1 VGSLKGLITTANSK
15 CAQPLLSVEELSV
28 TYGGREGLALSGV
41 TLAFGQGQIVG
52 LLGESGS
59 GKSTFAMA
67 ILGLLP
73 SHAEVSGSIQ
83 FHGKDLRDLRNF
95 EWRKIR
101 GRQIAAIFQEPH
113 LALSP
118 VMRVGDQIA
127 EVLRAHADMDRHAR
141 KERVKE
147 LLVTVKLTQT
157 DRIMLAYPH
166 QLSGGE
172 LHRVAIAQAL
182 ACQPRMII
190 ADEPTRS
197 LDVTRQAAILE
208 LFREANR
215 NSNCTIVFIT
225 HDPALLAGF
234 ADRVIV
240 FYGGRVVEDGPISQ
254 VFRNPLHPYTR
265 GLLELVPSS
274 LQQGSNRRLPAIP
287 GTRPESMASLKGC
300 VFANRCS
307 VKSAICETEDP
318 HGLEVQ
324 EDHHVNCF
332 NYVS

>member
-1 VGSLKGLITTANSK
+1 MSK

-28 TYGGREGLALSGV
+28 TYGKGDLALSAM
-41 TLAFGQGQIVG
+41 TLALGQGQIVG

-67 ILGLLP
+67 TLGLLP
-73 SHAEVSGSIQ
+73 PHAEVTGSIQ
-83 FHGKDLRDLRNF
+83 FQGADLRDLRNSD
-95 EWRKIR
+95 WRKIR
-101 GRQIAAIFQEPH
+101 GAQIAMIFQEPH

-127 EVLRAHADMDRHAR
+127 EVLRAHTDMDRHAR

-147 LLVTVKLTQT
+147 LLATVKLTQT
-157 DRIMLAYPH
+157 DRILLAYPH

-172 LHRVAIAQAL
+172 LHRVAIAQAF
-182 ACQPRMII
+182 ACKPRMII

-208 LFREANR
+208 LFREANQ

-240 FYGGRVVEDGPISQ
+240 FYGGRVVEDGPLSL

-265 GLLELVPSS
+265 GLLELVPSP
-274 LQQGSNRRLPAIP
+274 LRQGSERRRLPAIP
-287 GTRPESMASLKGC
+287 GTRPESVASLKGC

-307 VKSAICETEDP
+307 VKSSVCEVEEP
-318 HGLEVQ
+318 FMAVVQ
-324 EDHHVNCF
+324 GEHQVSCF
-332 NYVS
+332 NHAN

>member
-1 VGSLKGLITTANSK
+1 LITTAISK

-28 TYGGREGLALSGV
+28 TYGGKGDLALSGV
-41 TLAFGQGQIVG
+41 TLALGQGQIVG

-67 ILGLLP
+67 TLGLLP
-73 SHAEVSGSIQ
+73 ASAKVSGSVQ
-83 FHGKDLRDLRNF
+83 FQGTDLGKSSSD
-95 EWRKIR
+95 WRKIR
-101 GRQIAAIFQEPH
+101 GAQIAMIFQEPH

-127 EVLRAHADMDRHAR
+127 EVLRAHTDMDRHTR
-141 KERVKE
+141 KGRVKE
-147 LLVTVKLTQT
+147 LLATVKLTQT
-157 DRIMLAYPH
+157 DRILLAYPH

-172 LHRVAIAQAL
+172 LHRVAIAQAF
-182 ACQPRMII
+182 ACKPRMII

-208 LFREANR
+208 LFREANH

-240 FYGGRVVEDGPISQ
+240 FYGGRVVEDGPLSQ

-274 LQQGSNRRLPAIP
+274 LRQGSERRRLPAVP
-287 GTRPESMASLKGC
+287 GTRPESVASLKGC

-307 VKSAICETEDP
+307 VKSAICEIEDP
-318 HGLEVQ
+318 PGLEAK
-324 EDHHVNCF
+324 EDHRVSCF
-332 NYVS
+332 NYAN